1 MKPPRRIG
9 PARLTDRPGPGT
21 RFDPVVE
28 VAHSLKADRTTCEI
42 LDVFGSAGIR
52 SLLLKGPA
60 IARWLYDNEGERP
73 YRDSDL
79 LVQTRLVEVAE
90 DLLAEIGFEHAP
102 LDDLPHDRPWHA
114 HAWVR
119 HSDNA
124 GVDLHRS
131 LIGIAVSP
139 DEAWSVLSEETEQ
152 MDLLGSEVEVLAP
165 AARTLHVALHA
176 AQDGRRLSKP
186 IEDLRRALSRV
197 DFPIWEQAAL
207 LAARLDAL
215 SAFVA
220 GLRLEPEGQKLLER
234 LDVHTKVSMEDA
246 LRAEGAPQLALSL
259 EWLTH
264 APGVKEKLL
273 FLARR
278 VVPPPTFMRAWSSM
292 ARRGRLGLL
301 LAYLWRPVWSLLQ
314 IGPALRS
321 WRRAR
326 KQVKTP

>member
-1 MKPPRRIG
+1 
-9 PARLTDRPGPGT
+9 
-21 RFDPVVE
+21 

-42 LDVFGSAGIR
+42 LDVFRTAGIR
-52 SLLLKGPA
+52 SILLKGPSF
-60 IARWLYDNEGERP
+60 ARWLYDNEGERP

-79 LVQTRLVEVAE
+79 LVQTGFVDLAE
-90 DLLAEIGFEHAP
+90 KLLAEIGFEHAP

-114 HAWVR
+114 HAWVKP
-119 HSDNA
+119 SENT

-131 LIGIAVSP
+131 LIGITVSP
-139 DEAWSVLSEETEQ
+139 DDAWSVLSEETEQ

-176 AQDGRRLSKP
+176 AQDGRRLGKP

-197 DFPIWEQAAL
+197 DSATWEGAAL
-207 LAARLDAL
+207 LAVRLGAL

-234 LDVHTKVSMEDA
+234 LDVHAKVSIEDA

-259 EWLTH
+259 EWLTR
-264 APGVKEKLL
+264 APGVKGKLL
-273 FLARR
+273 FLAAR

-314 IGPALRS
+314 IGPSLRS